1 MINLVTTMESI
12 YSFVDIIQSNIS
24 VKVNV
29 LEETIKRIFTQVNIY
44 GSFDRNIPTDTYAD
58 G

>member
-1 MINLVTTMESI
+1 MENI